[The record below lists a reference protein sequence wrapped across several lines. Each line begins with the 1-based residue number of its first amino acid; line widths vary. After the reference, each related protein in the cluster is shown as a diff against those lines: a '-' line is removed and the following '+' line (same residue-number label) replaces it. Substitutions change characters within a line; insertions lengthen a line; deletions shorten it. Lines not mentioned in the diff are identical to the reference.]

1 MIFMESKFLK
11 NNLFSDIW
19 YYHKKYVGKHFLVF
33 DLFEF
38 PKHIRNKN
46 DKFKIFWES

>member
-1 MIFMESKFLK
+1 MILMESEFLK
-11 NNLFSDIW
+11 NNLFFDIW
-19 YYHKKYVGKHFLVF
+19 YYHKKCIGKHFLVF

-46 DKFKIFWES
+46 DKCKIFRES